1 MLLENVNRRFM
12 KDLAIKNIFTCF
24 YMVYSNDCLVIIVI
38 IIIIIIIIITI
49 IIIIIIIIIITIIII
64 IITVIIIKNS
74 GINCGRVLSHI
85 NSMLNGCRRLSWNWK
100 MLTSK
105 RM

>member
-1 MLLENVNRRFM
+1 MLLENVNSRFM

-24 YMVYSNDCLVIIVI
+24 YMVYSNDCLVVI
-38 IIIIIIIIITI
+38 IIIIILLLLLIII
-49 IIIIIIIIIITIIII
+49 
-64 IITVIIIKNS
+64 IIIKNS
-74 GINCGRVLSHI
+74 GINCGRILSHI
-85 NSMLNGCRRLSWNWK
+85 KSMLNGCRRLSWNWK

>member
-38 IIIIIIIIITI
+38 IIIIIIITI
-49 IIIIIIIIIITIIII
+49 IIII